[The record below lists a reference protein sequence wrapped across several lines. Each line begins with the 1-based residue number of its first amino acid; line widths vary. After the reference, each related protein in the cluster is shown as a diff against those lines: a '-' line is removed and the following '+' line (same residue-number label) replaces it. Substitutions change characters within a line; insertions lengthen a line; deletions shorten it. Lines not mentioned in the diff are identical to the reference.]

1 MVLPPFC
8 KHVIVVDFDDLSC
21 IFELGAKFSL
31 LNGCIASI
39 VIELYIDASNN
50 CKWIK
55 AKSIIKHE
63 TNNTKEMKVEKP
75 KIQKKKKE
83 DKKKGNELL

>member
-1 MVLPPFC
+1 M
-8 KHVIVVDFDDLSC
+8 HQITAN
-21 IFELGAKFSL
+21 E
-31 LNGCIASI
+31 N
-39 VIELYIDASNN
+39 
-50 CKWIK
+50 K

-83 DKKKGNELL
+83 KKEDKKKGNELLYVFCPWVRTSL